1 MIFIPLILG
10 GKFIVLRKLAEQLS
24 REKTFIRRLPSKF
37 SKTPLFVSPDAQLK
51 YLKLGAEAFDKEL
64 LDIALE
70 CVNKDDVV
78 WDIGAN
84 VGVFTF
90 AAASIIGT
98 KGHVLS
104 VEPDIWLANLIQR
117 STRLRE
123 NQNLSVDVLPVAVA
137 ENCGIETFLVATR
150 GRASNV
156 LAKAGGR
163 SQMGGYRERNFVPT
177 FSLDDLLKISEK
189 PNFVKIDV
197 EGAEV
202 NVLKGSRKILSES
215 RPIIYCEVGTE
226 YRAEITEIFHS
237 FQYKV
242 FDGNL
247 PKVSRFDNE
256 KCAFNTLAY
265 PTESLEMNGSNLPRI
280 SDPRT

>member
-1 MIFIPLILG
+1 MM
-10 GKFIVLRKLAEQLS
+10 LRKLAERLS
-24 REKTFIRRLPSKF
+24 REKIFIRRLPSKF

-51 YLKLGAEAFDKEL
+51 YLKLGVKAFDKEL
-64 LDIALE
+64 LDITLE
-70 CVNKDDVV
+70 CVNKGDVV

-98 KGHVLS
+98 KGRVLS
-104 VEPDIWLANLIQR
+104 VEPDIWLANLIQK

-123 NQNLSVDVLPVAVA
+123 NQNLSVDVLPAA
-137 ENCGIETFLVATR
+137 IANNCSIETFLVAAR

-163 SQMGGYRERNFVPT
+163 SQMGGYREKNFVPT
-177 FSLDDLLKISEK
+177 FSLDELLKISEK
-189 PNFVKIDV
+189 PNFIKIDV

-202 NVLKGSRKILSES
+202 SVLKGAKKILSES
-215 RPIIYCEVGTE
+215 RPVIYCEVGPE
-226 YRAEITEIFHS
+226 YRAEVTEIFHS

-247 PKVSRFDNE
+247 SKVSRFDNE

-265 PTESLEMNGSNLPRI
+265 PTESLEMNSSNLPRI